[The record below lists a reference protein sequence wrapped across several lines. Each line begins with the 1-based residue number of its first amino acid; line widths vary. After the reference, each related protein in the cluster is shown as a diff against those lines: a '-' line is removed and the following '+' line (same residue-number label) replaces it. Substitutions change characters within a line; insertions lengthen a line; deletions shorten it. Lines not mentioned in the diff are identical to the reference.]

1 MLQHEDFPAEI
12 ILAQMTYSMSF
23 DRSMPAEP
31 LGFARNLMLN
41 SGGFFVSKSQACSA
55 VD

>member
-1 MLQHEDFPAEI
+1 MIQHGPVPSEI
-12 ILAQMTYSMSF
+12 ELAQMTYSMSF
-23 DRSMPAEP
+23 VRSMPAEP

-41 SGGFFVSKSQACSA
+41 SGGFFVPESLACSP